1 MSDPSDDE
9 LWARAGAG
17 DVEAFGILFDRHST
31 TVYNYCFRRIGD
43 WALAED
49 LTSVV
54 FLETW
59 RRRDTPLPAGKV
71 LPWLY
76 GVATNVVRN
85 ARRSLRRYD
94 SALRRLPAR
103 DADADFVE
111 DAADRLDAERDM
123 RAALRHLAGLP
134 RREQDVFVLCTWQ
147 GLGYEDAALALGIP
161 VGTVR
166 SRLSRARTRLRELQ
180 SASGHEEGG
189 MNLLHD
195 SVSRE

>member
-49 LTSVV
+49 LTSIV

-59 RRRDTPLPAGKV
+59 RRRDSLPDGKT

-103 DADADFVE
+103 GAETDFAE
-111 DAADRLDAERDM
+111 DAAGRLDAERDM
-123 RAALRHLAGLP
+123 RVALGLLASLP
-134 RREQDVFVLCTWQ
+134 RREQDIFVLCTWQ
-147 GLGYEDAALALGIP
+147 GLSYEDAALALGIP

-166 SRLSRARTRLRELQ
+166 SRLSRARARLREL
-180 SASGHEEGG
+180 SSTGGHEEDGI
-189 MNLLHD
+189 NILRNP
-195 SVSRE
+195 VSRE